1 MKGIITALF
10 ILCAVI
16 LASEPLSIGF
26 IYVGSADD
34 GGWTEKHDEGRRYLE
49 KTFGSQIETSFI
61 ENVTE
66 GEQDLEVLRSYA
78 ERNVKLLFSTS
89 FGFMDDVL
97 EIAKNYPDT
106 IFMHC
111 SGYKTA
117 ENVGT
122 YFGRIYE
129 PAYLTG
135 LIAGEMTKSNI
146 IGYVATFKIPEVI
159 RGINAFAI
167 GIAKVNPDAR
177 VHVIWTETWFDPSS
191 EEEAADALLDLGAD
205 VIAQS
210 QDSPAAVQAA

>member
-1 MKGIITALF
+1 MKGIITVLF

-16 LASEPLSIGF
+16 LVSEPLSIGF
-26 IYVGSADD
+26 IYVGSVDD
-34 GGWTEKHDEGRRYLE
+34 GGWTEKHDEGRLYLE

-66 GEQDLEVLRSYA
+66 GEQDLEVPRSYA

-97 EIAKNYPDT
+97 EIAKDYPDT

-111 SGYKTA
+111 SGYETA

-135 LIAGEMTKSNI
+135 LIAGKMTKSNI

-159 RGINAFAI
+159 RG
-167 GIAKVNPDAR
+167 
-177 VHVIWTETWFDPSS
+177 
-191 EEEAADALLDLGAD
+191 
-205 VIAQS
+205 
-210 QDSPAAVQAA
+210 

>member
-1 MKGIITALF
+1 MKGIITVLF

-34 GGWTEKHDEGRRYLE
+34 GVWTEKHDEGRRYLE

-89 FGFMDDVL
+89 FGFMDDVM